1 MGSAEAT
8 EASDHRI
15 WSVNQHKQA
24 AGRQRRRGSLY
35 GEYTVIIKISARW
48 LNWNIRYPFIM
59 GNYWTVKES

>member
-8 EASDHRI
+8 ETSDHRVR
-15 WSVNQHKQA
+15 SVNQHKQA

-59 GNYWTVKES
+59 VNYWPVKES